1 MPAFSY
7 VALDPKGHRRK
18 GMIEGDSARQVRQKL
33 RDQHLVP
40 IEVKVVSEA
49 TPSFHRNFKFK
60 RRQRIQIADL
70 SLITRQMATLL
81 NAGLP
86 VEEVLQAVAEQT
98 EKPQVKGTLL
108 AVRSRVLEG
117 HSLATGMKD
126 FPKAFPQLYRATVAA
141 GEQSGRLDLVLTRL
155 AEYIE
160 KQHQMRQKI
169 KQALVYPS
177 LMTSVA
183 ILVVIF
189 LLIYV
194 VPQIVGVFTDTQ
206 QSLPGM
212 TIVLLAISHFVHSYG
227 IYLLIILAIGLL
239 LFRRGL
245 KKYQFRRW
253 LHTQLLR
260 LPVVGNTLK
269 VINSARFL
277 RTFGILFAAGV
288 PVLEAMRVACELI
301 RLLPMNEA
309 VQRNIERV
317 REGMSISQALKQT
330 SFFSAMSIHLIAS
343 GESSGQLEMMLEKT
357 ADNQDHDV
365 SLLID
370 NALALFEPLL
380 IIIMGSVVLFI
391 VLAVLLPIFQLDA
404 LSGQN

>member
-7 VALDPKGHRRK
+7 IALDSQGHRRK

-40 IEVKVVSEA
+40 VEVKMVSE
-49 TPSFHRNFKFK
+49 TPSSRRNFKLK
-60 RRQRIQIADL
+60 RRQRIQVADL

-98 EKPQVKGTLL
+98 EKPHVQGTLL

-141 GEQSGRLDLVLTRL
+141 GEQSGRLDLVLSRL

-169 KQALVYPS
+169 RQALVYPS

-183 ILVVIF
+183 ILVVVF

-194 VPQIVGVFTDTQ
+194 VPQIVGVFSDTQ

-212 TIVLLAISHFVHSYG
+212 TIVLLALSHFIHSYG
-227 IYLLIILAIGLL
+227 IYLLIFLALAFL

-253 LHTQLLR
+253 LHMQFLR
-260 LPVVGNTLK
+260 LPIIGNTLK
-269 VINSARFL
+269 IINSARFL

-288 PVLEAMRVACELI
+288 PVLEAMNVACELI
-301 RLLPMNEA
+301 GLLPMSEA
-309 VQRNIERV
+309 VQKNIEKV
-317 REGMSISQALKQT
+317 REGLSISQALKQT
-330 SFFSAMSIHLIAS
+330 RYFSPMSIHLIAS

-365 SLLID
+365 ALLID
-370 NALALFEPLL
+370 NVLALFEPML
-380 IIIMGSVVLFI
+380 ILVMGTVVLFI

-404 LSGQN
+404 LSGQS